1 MPFPPTIPKRQPAI
15 NPRTRRTHRGEVFW
29 QILLP
34 MFAGVLVSGTLFYLL
49 LTGTSGSIER
59 GAQIAVILLAVP
71 ALFVG
76 IGMLGLLV
84 VLNGGLVKVTRW
96 LPAQTARAQQ
106 AVESANAGV
115 QRTASAIERTVM
127 KVDSWGSAARKVF
140 RRNK

>member
-1 MPFPPTIPKRQPAI
+1 MPFPPTIPKRHPGI
-15 NPRTRRTHRGEVFW
+15 NLKTRRTHRREGFW

-34 MFAGVLVSGTLFYLL
+34 MFAGVLVSGILFYLL

-59 GAQIAVILLAVP
+59 GAQIAVILLVVP
-71 ALFVG
+71 AFFLG
-76 IGMLGLLV
+76 IGLLGLLV
-84 VLNGGLVKVTRW
+84 VLNGGLAKVTSW

-106 AVESANAGV
+106 AVESANVGL
-115 QRTASAIERTVM
+115 QKTASAIERSVM

>member
-1 MPFPPTIPKRQPAI
+1 MPFPLTIPKRQPAT
-15 NPRTRRTHRGEVFW
+15 NPKTRRSHRGEVFW

-34 MFAGVLVSGTLFYLL
+34 MLAGVLVSGILFTLL
-49 LTGTSGSIER
+49 LAGGTGSIER

-71 ALFVG
+71 AFFLG

-84 VLNGGLVKVTRW
+84 VLNGGLAKVTRW

-115 QRTASAIERTVM
+115 QRTAYAIERTVM